1 MMPAEI
7 EEGGTK
13 QMQANQMPVTRQTIE
28 DFLFAEAALLD
39 AWQLEKW
46 LELFREDALYLIPP
60 TDEPQLDRHAGLYL
74 VMDDMRRLRSRVAQI
89 LGRSMWAENPVSRT
103 RRLIGNVRILAQDA
117 GELSVAANFSVYRM
131 RHEAIDIYVGSYA
144 HRLAITAE
152 GLRFI
157 ERKATL
163 DLETLN
169 PQGKISIIL

>member
-1 MMPAEI
+1 MPAEI

-117 GELSVAANFSVYRM
+117 DVYKRQLQDTGNAVPSGGIPVTDETLLNRGGPIKIVEAGGKAYR
-131 RHEAIDIYVGSYA
+131 RHEPCRYGNSV
-144 HRLAITAE
+144 RCV
-152 GLRFI
+152 
-157 ERKATL
+157 
-163 DLETLN
+163 
-169 PQGKISIIL
+169 